1 MYEYASEVK
10 YESKYCTVNVHRN
23 SKCLPAAGLEE
34 AAVRLQRGHAEV
46 GYANVGLV
54 VEEQVLRLE
63 VAMAA
68 NSANVAHVRIHI
80 A

>member
-1 MYEYASEVK
+1 MKSSTRAN
-10 YESKYCTVNVHRN
+10 TVNAHRN

-46 GYANVGLV
+46 GYADVGLV

-63 VAMAA
+63 IAMAA
-68 NSANVAHVRIHI
+68 NSANVAHVRKHI